1 MTDIRIQGMV
11 PRAAGT
17 LVVEP
22 GTGRVLAFMRRKQQG
37 YALPFGKIE
46 KGESPEAAAVRE
58 TQEETGYVVSLR
70 PDHWVAGLDDLGYPA
85 VVFLADVVG
94 GCLRPEAPGEGAAAW
109 VNRTE
114 LLSGP
119 FPDFNRRALAA
130 FNLLP

>member
-1 MTDIRIQGMV
+1 MSDIRIQGMA

-17 LVVEP
+17 LVIDPE
-22 GTGRVLAFMRRKQQG
+22 TGRVLAFCRRKQPG
-37 YALPFGKIE
+37 YAFPFGKIE

-58 TQEETGYVVSLR
+58 TQEETGYAVALR
-70 PDHWVAGLDDLGYPA
+70 PDPWFAGLDDSGNPA

-94 GCLRPEAPGEGAAAW
+94 GTLRPEAPGEGEAAW
-109 VNRTE
+109 IDRAE

-119 FPDFNRRALAA
+119 FPDFNHRALAA